1 MPRRSILI
9 SAFVFGLFLGGIVS
23 PASASSANVLRG
35 SLASIQK
42 QYRTATTLGFTA
54 ARNSKDIQKLVNQGH
69 LVRVS
74 GNRDYELGAV
84 SFPYARP
91 TTKAFIEAF
100 AKEYRLATGE
110 KLVVTSLARPLS
122 RQPKNASDYSV
133 HPMGMAVD
141 FRRSNISKTRAWMER
156 RLASLEYQGV
166 IEATHERR
174 PPHYHVAVM
183 PKEVVSYAA
192 AYLEKPVYQAP
203 TVKVTAPRIEAG
215 ASTGELLAA
224 VDAVPAVQTGSEN
237 ATTVSISTE
246 TSSKQAVAA
255 SQAAPYK
262 SYRVARGDTLWT
274 IASKFETSVK
284 RIRTLNGLRNS
295 KIYPGQKLMVPGG
308 VSG

>member
-9 SAFVFGLFLGGIVS
+9 SAFVLGLFLGGIVS
-23 PASASSANVLRG
+23 PASASSAHVLRG
-35 SLASIQK
+35 NLASIQK
-42 QYRTATTLGFTA
+42 QYRTASNLGYTA
-54 ARNSKDIQKLVNQGH
+54 ARNSKDIQRLVNQGV

-141 FRRSNISKTRAWMER
+141 FRRSNVSKTRAWMER

-183 PKEVVSYAA
+183 PKEVVSYAG

-224 VDAVPAVQTGSEN
+224 VDAVSPVQTGS
-237 ATTVSISTE
+237 AKTTVSIE
-246 TSSKQAVAA
+246 TSKRATATQP
-255 SQAAPYK
+255 APYQT
-262 SYRVARGDTLWT
+262 YRVARGDTLWT
-274 IASKFETSVK
+274 IASRFETSVK

-295 KIYPGQKLMVPGG
+295 KIYPGQKLMVPGT
-308 VSG
+308 SS

>member
-1 MPRRSILI
+1 
-9 SAFVFGLFLGGIVS
+9 
-23 PASASSANVLRG
+23 
-35 SLASIQK
+35 
-42 QYRTATTLGFTA
+42 
-54 ARNSKDIQKLVNQGH
+54 
-69 LVRVS
+69 
-74 GNRDYELGAV
+74 
-84 SFPYARP
+84 
-91 TTKAFIEAF
+91 
-100 AKEYRLATGE
+100 
-110 KLVVTSLARPLS
+110 
-122 RQPKNASDYSV
+122 
-133 HPMGMAVD
+133 
-141 FRRSNISKTRAWMER
+141 
-156 RLASLEYQGV
+156 
-166 IEATHERR
+166 
-174 PPHYHVAVM
+174 
-183 PKEVVSYAA
+183 AA

-224 VDAVPAVQTGSEN
+224 VDAVPAIQTGSEN

>member
-9 SAFVFGLFLGGIVS
+9 SAFVFGLLLGGVS
-23 PASASSANVLRG
+23 PAFASSAHVLRG

-42 QYRTATTLGFTA
+42 QYRTATNLGYSA
-54 ARNSKDIQKLVNQGH
+54 ARNSKDVQKMVNQGI
-69 LVRVS
+69 LVRVP

-122 RQPKNASDYSV
+122 RQPRNASDYSV

-141 FRRSNISKTRAWMER
+141 FRRSKVSKTRAWMER
-156 RLASLEYQGV
+156 RLASLEYEGV

-183 PKEVVSYAA
+183 PKEVLSYAA
-192 AYLEKPVYQAP
+192 AYMPEKPVYQAP

-215 ASTGELLAA
+215 ASTGELLASM
-224 VDAVPAVQTGSEN
+224 DAVSPVQTGSEN

-246 TSSKQAVAA
+246 STKRIADS
-255 SQAAPYK
+255 APYK
-262 SYRVARGDTLWT
+262 TYRVARGDTLWT

-284 RIRTLNGLRNS
+284 RIRSINGLRNS
-295 KIYPGQKLMVPGG
+295 KIYPGQKLMVPGI
-308 VSG
+308 SS